1 MDNWLKRYKLLGAIV
16 FCGLVCLLLFY
27 MLVIRPSIQ
36 EAIDMRKELTS
47 KEKRLSKSKWPRQ
60 KESLE
65 KILSEEQK
73 RLEGKGGLKVMSDE
87 AMKLAC
93 SAMHGRMTARG
104 YNKMSDFM
112 GGVLNSQ
119 FQQEFSD
126 MQARFEQNGLYV
138 CPEILN
144 LSLTTKSKYSY
155 QLLLQCW
162 CVDMLVD
169 LAGKSGLH
177 FRKHDEI
184 VATAL
189 DGSRKPAALIS
200 VLPMTAYSL
209 DDKKEATPFLLEFP
223 VRLGVEGTLEEIMA
237 FLQSINVKGQFF
249 GVRGFEILSPA
260 PSKIPS
266 GKDAKTKDIL
276 QLNIEC
282 AAYLWI

>member
-1 MDNWLKRYKLLGAIV
+1 MDNWLKRYKILGAVV
-16 FCGLVCLLLFY
+16 FGCLACLLLFY
-27 MLVIRPSIQ
+27 LLVIRPSIQ
-36 EAIDMRKELTS
+36 DAIDMRKDLTS
-47 KEKRLSKSKWPRQ
+47 KEKRLSKSKWPMQ

-65 KILSEEQK
+65 KILSEEKK
-73 RLEGKGGLKVMSDE
+73 RLEGKNGLKAMSDD

-93 SAMHGRMTARG
+93 SALHGRMTARG
-104 YNKMSDFM
+104 YNKMSDFT

-169 LAGKSGLH
+169 MAGKSGLR
-177 FRKHDEI
+177 FRNHDEI
-184 VATAL
+184 SATAL

-209 DDKKEATPFLLEFP
+209 DDKKEPVPFLLEFP
-223 VRLGVEGTLEEIMA
+223 VRLGVEGTLEQIMS
-237 FLQSINVKGQFF
+237 FLQSLNTAEQFF

-266 GKDAKTKDIL
+266 GKNAKTKDVL

-282 AAYLWI
+282 AAYLRI

>member
-1 MDNWLKRYKLLGAIV
+1 M
-16 FCGLVCLLLFY
+16 
-27 MLVIRPSIQ
+27 
-36 EAIDMRKELTS
+36 
-47 KEKRLSKSKWPRQ
+47 Q

-65 KILSEEQK
+65 KILAEEQK
-73 RLEGKGGLKVMSDE
+73 RLEGKGGLKAMSDD

-93 SAMHGRMTARG
+93 STMHGRMTARG

-177 FRKHDEI
+177 FRKHNEI
-184 VATAL
+184 SATAL

-209 DDKKEATPFLLEFP
+209 DDKKEAAPFLLEFP
-223 VRLGVEGTLEEIMA
+223 VRLGVEGTLENIMA
-237 FLQSINVKGQFF
+237 FLKSINVAGQFF

-276 QLNIEC
+276 QMNIEC
-282 AAYLWI
+282 AAYLRI

>member
-1 MDNWLKRYKLLGAIV
+1 
-16 FCGLVCLLLFY
+16 
-27 MLVIRPSIQ
+27 
-36 EAIDMRKELTS
+36 
-47 KEKRLSKSKWPRQ
+47 
-60 KESLE
+60 
-65 KILSEEQK
+65 
-73 RLEGKGGLKVMSDE
+73 
-87 AMKLAC
+87 
-93 SAMHGRMTARG
+93 
-104 YNKMSDFM
+104 
-112 GGVLNSQ
+112 
-119 FQQEFSD
+119 

-209 DDKKEATPFLLEFP
+209 DVKKEAPPFLLEFP

-266 GKDAKTKDIL
+266 GKNAKTKDIL

-282 AAYLWI
+282 AAYLRI

>member
-1 MDNWLKRYKLLGAIV
+1 MDNWLKRYKILGAIV
-16 FCGLVCLLLFY
+16 FCGLVSLLLFY
-27 MLVIRPSIQ
+27 MLIIRPAIQ
-36 EAIDMRKELTS
+36 DAQDMRKELAS
-47 KEKRLSKSKWPRQ
+47 KEKRLSKSKWPMQ

-65 KILSEEQK
+65 KILKEEQK
-73 RLEGKGGLKVMSDE
+73 RLEGKGGLKAMSED

-93 SAMHGRMTARG
+93 STMQRRMTARG
-104 YNKMSDFM
+104 YNKISDFM

-162 CVDMLVD
+162 SVDMLVD
-169 LAGKSGLH
+169 LVGKSGLR
-177 FRKHDEI
+177 FRSHDEI
-184 VATAL
+184 QATAL
-189 DGSRKPAALIS
+189 DGGRKPAALIS
-200 VLPMTAYSL
+200 VLPMTAYAL

-223 VRLGVEGTLEEIMA
+223 VRLGVEGTLEQIMA
-237 FLQSINVKGQFF
+237 FLQSINVAGQFF

-260 PSKIPS
+260 PSKAS
-266 GKDAKTKDIL
+266 FKKDGKAETL

-282 AAYLWI
+282 AAYLRI

>member
-1 MDNWLKRYKLLGAIV
+1 MDNWLKRYKILGAVV
-16 FCGLVCLLLFY
+16 FGGLACLLLFY

-36 EAIDMRKELTS
+36 EAVDMRSDLTS
-47 KEKRLSKSKWPRQ
+47 KEKRLSKSKWPMQ

-65 KILSEEQK
+65 KILAEEQK
-73 RLEGKGGLKVMSDE
+73 RLEGKGGLKAMSDD

-93 SAMHGRMTARG
+93 STMHGRMTARG

-177 FRKHDEI
+177 FRKHNEI
-184 VATAL
+184 SATAL

-209 DDKKEATPFLLEFP
+209 DDKKEAAPFLLEFP
-223 VRLGVEGTLEEIMA
+223 VRLGVEGTLENIMA
-237 FLQSINVKGQFF
+237 FLKSINVAGQFF

-276 QLNIEC
+276 QMNIEC
-282 AAYLWI
+282 AAYLRI